1 MSRRQSVVYAGIL
14 AGCLVAA
21 LAAGWTTLGVQID
34 NDAYDF
40 LFRIHP
46 PAPRPQ
52 SSLILGIDE
61 RSFRRL
67 GGLRRVRSILAEGLE
82 RIRDSGARAV
92 VVDLILADAGEAA
105 EDARLAEVFRQT
117 PNLIL
122 ACSLTRDGWEDP
134 LPEFRSAALA
144 LGHAHADPD
153 RYDNVVRQVPLEKV
167 AGAERRWA
175 LSLEGFRMARDE
187 AQIEES
193 PGGLLVGGVDI
204 PAPRSDSSPRSLLVR
219 YLPRSPETGR
229 SIREI
234 TFSDLADNPALSREF
249 AGKVVFVGIT
259 AESAAQDRHMTPYSY
274 GQTMPGVEIHAAA
287 YETMAGG
294 VFLEPAAN
302 LNVVLFCLLLAGAAG
317 LAFARLT
324 GWLAYAAGAF
334 IIALAHVVPYMAFR
348 FQVIIPYAAP
358 LSACWLS
365 VAAAASYQ
373 HFAVRRQLR
382 RSEAQRDRY
391 QQAIHFVAHEM
402 RSPLTAIQG
411 SSELMSR
418 YQLSEEKRSQ
428 IARTINSESKR
439 LGKMIQTFLDVER
452 LSAGQMELKCEAI
465 ESGDLVRACLER
477 ARPLAERKKMLF
489 TLGAVDNV
497 ALAGDRELM
506 EYAVYNLL
514 TNAVKYSPSQ
524 TVVEVSCRADGKT
537 LRLAVKDQGIGMDE
551 KELRQVFRKFYRTR
565 KAEASGEAGTG
576 IGLSIVEQIVAHHG
590 GKMEVVSAP
599 GQGSCFTIVLPAAP
613 ILAKRPGFE

>member
-1 MSRRQSVVYAGIL
+1 MSRRQYMVYAGVL
-14 AGCLVAA
+14 AGCLIAA
-21 LAAGWTTLGVQID
+21 LAAGWTTFGVQID

-46 PAPRPQ
+46 PA
-52 SSLILGIDE
+52 SWAHTSVILGIDE

-67 GGLRRVRSILAEGLE
+67 GGLRRIRTILAEGLE
-82 RIRDSGARAV
+82 RISGSGARAV

-105 EDARLAEVFRQT
+105 EDALLAKAFERT
-117 PNLIL
+117 PNLVL

-134 LPEFRSAALA
+134 LPEFRKAARA

-167 AGAERRWA
+167 AGPERRWA
-175 LSLEGFRMARDE
+175 LCLEGLRMSLDDPR
-187 AQIEES
+187 IEES
-193 PGGLLVGGVDI
+193 PEGLRLGRLFVPV
-204 PAPRSDSSPRSLLVR
+204 PRNESSPRSLLVR
-219 YLPRSPETGR
+219 YPPRRLETGR

-234 TFSDLADNPALSREF
+234 TFSDLADNPSLAREL

-287 YETMAGG
+287 YETLANG
-294 VFLEPAAN
+294 VFLEPASN
-302 LNVVLFCLLLAGAAG
+302 LSVVLLCFALTAAAG

-324 GWLAYAAGAF
+324 GWLAYLAGAGV
-334 IIALAHVVPYMAFR
+334 IVLAHLGPYLAFR
-348 FQVIIPYAAP
+348 GHVVVPYAAP
-358 LSACWLS
+358 LSAGWLS

-428 IARTINSESKR
+428 IAHTINSESKR

-452 LSAGQMELKCEAI
+452 LSAGQMELRNETI
-465 ESGDLVRACLER
+465 DSGELIRACLER
-477 ARPLAERKKMLF
+477 ARALAGRKKIAF
-489 TLGAVDNV
+489 TLGRLDSA

-514 TNAVKYSPSQ
+514 TNAVKYSPPQ
-524 TVVEVSCRADGKT
+524 TVVEVSCRVDGKT
-537 LRLAVKDQGIGMDE
+537 LRLGVKDQGIGMDE
-551 KELRQVFRKFYRTR
+551 KELRNVFRKFYRTK
-565 KAEASGEAGTG
+565 KAEASGEVGTG
-576 IGLSIVEQIVAHHG
+576 IGLSIVEQIVFHHG
-590 GKMEVVSAP
+590 GKIEVVSAP
-599 GQGSCFTIVLPAAP
+599 GHGSCFTIVLPAA
-613 ILAKRPGFE
+613 G